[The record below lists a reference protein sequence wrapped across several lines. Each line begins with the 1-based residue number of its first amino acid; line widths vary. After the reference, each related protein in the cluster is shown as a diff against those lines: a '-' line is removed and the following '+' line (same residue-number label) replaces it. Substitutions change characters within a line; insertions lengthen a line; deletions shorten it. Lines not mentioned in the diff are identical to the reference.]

1 MLEVSHESL
10 HSSHQIDE
18 LTHYPPEKVI
28 KSFKGDRYG
37 ASIDEAIQ
45 GLEESVKEFEAEARV
60 CDARRLGQIDKITKG
75 THARTQNI
83 ELGVRKLTEGLDHC
97 HLYLGIHGAD
107 HFPGLTG
114 NFQEFQ
120 TQLKLDKE
128 AVEQKQLQLLAQSDQ
143 VLQKLSEKEVV
154 RKVVTEEHGVQVH
167 NYFYYFLAS
176 NPLFD
181 NRTGKCKSP
190 CDHHHGVDLI
200 NNPMLVNE
208 YQAGKRLLNSKEFS
222 EDNKATVANWL
233 AVSGKPQR
241 VAAGDLLECFQSL
254 EAGPERPDQDRAM
267 HILMAG
273 ELRDWLRSTTSKLL
287 LVEIRTD
294 RDQYFSAASYAST
307 MLVRAIQKIGTFPV
321 LYHYCVPRAMDPKQD
336 GLSGGAG
343 MLVSLIAQLLGY
355 LQRGPDVDL
364 QFMRSSKRQFDKI
377 KDDVEELLRI
387 FKRLARLLSGDQCLY
402 IVIDSV
408 WKLQLGTYDDAEAV
422 IGLLKLIR
430 KEDLF
435 MKIFITD
442 PFSDDLADVVD
453 PRPDRESGDIARKAI
468 RIYVPEHV
476 EPGIHGINTSW
487 VEREMADIVEECS
500 SSSSEGSSG
509 SDDKQVEKPRRE
521 KRHRSRERSSGE
533 NKSGWR
539 RRKDESTPEEES
551 EPE

>member
-1 MLEVSHESL
+1 MNPLR
-10 HSSHQIDE
+10 SSHQIAE

-45 GLEESVKEFEAEARV
+45 GLEESVKEFETEARI
-60 CDARRLGQIDKITKG
+60 CDAHRLGQIDKITKG

-83 ELGVRKLTEGLDHC
+83 EFGVQKLAEGLDYC
-97 HLYLGIHGAD
+97 HLHLGIHSAD
-107 HFPGLTG
+107 HFLGLTG
-114 NFQEFQ
+114 SFQEFQ

-143 VLQKLSEKEVV
+143 VLQKLSEKELV
-154 RKVVTEEHGVQVH
+154 RKEVVTEEHGVQVH

-208 YQAGKRLLNSKEFS
+208 YQADKRLLNSKEFS

-233 AVSGKPQR
+233 TASGKPHR
-241 VAAGDLLECFQSL
+241 VAAGDLLECFQTL
-254 EAGPERPDQDRAM
+254 DAGPERPEQDRAM

-355 LQRGPDVDL
+355 LQRGPDVNL
-364 QFMRSSKRQFDKI
+364 QFMRSRKRQFDKI
-377 KDDVEELLRI
+377 KYDV
-387 FKRLARLLSGDQCLY
+387 KRLLHVFKELVKLLSGDKCLY

-408 WKLQLGTYDDAEAV
+408 WKLQLGTDDDAEAV

-430 KEDLF
+430 KENLF

-487 VEREMADIVEECS
+487 VEMEMADIVEECS

-509 SDDKQVEKPRRE
+509 SDDKQVEKPHRE
-521 KRHRSRERSSGE
+521 KRHRSRERSRGE
-533 NKSGWR
+533 NKGGWR
-539 RRKDESTPEEES
+539 RGKDESTSEEES